1 MRGGMS
7 MKVSVEHEDPRQI
20 PRGVDLSIVRDDPT
34 VARFGAAILTGTMTA
49 GGEMKLQMLVPFDQ
63 VPNVVPVMQFVG
75 GVVFEVTVRRVP
87 RDELPKA
94 GWPNG

>member
-1 MRGGMS
+1 
-7 MKVSVEHEDPRQI
+7 MKVSVEHENPRQI
-20 PRGVDLSIVRDDPT
+20 PLGVDLYVVPDQP
-34 VARFGAAILTGTMTA
+34 VAQFGAAILTGTMTA
-49 GGEMKLQMLVPFDQ
+49 GGEMKLQLLIPFDQ